1 MTAPTSPT
9 VATPAD
15 LTRSALDNI
24 LERGSIRI
32 AVTWSPPPET
42 GFPPEFYMDAEGQ
55 PQGIAIE
62 LGKLLAEDLGVT
74 PEWHNVGWGDQFEAL
89 FRGDVDLLPK
99 PTLTPK
105 RALEMEFSERLM
117 AFEVV
122 ALAKRGA
129 YTSIEQLNDPA
140 KVVSGWK
147 GSSCIGIAR
156 RHFPLAQ
163 LVEYD
168 EENDSKRDVNDG
180 KVDAII
186 TDAVTKVSM
195 AQTPE
200 LDFIRNPDGS
210 KAILASEYGHFAV
223 RIGDQRFL
231 NFLNSWIAY
240 HRALG
245 LLDYWCNTWWLGFM
259 AH

>member
-1 MTAPTSPT
+1 MSLHQEDAPSGL
-9 VATPAD
+9 VSG
-15 LTRSALDNI
+15 SALEAI
-24 LERGSIRI
+24 LDRKVIRI

-42 GFPPEFYMDAEGQ
+42 GFPPEFYLDADGQ

-62 LGKLLAEDLGVT
+62 IGKLLAEDLGVQ
-74 PEWHNVGWGDQFEAL
+74 PEWYDVPWGDQFEAL

-122 ALAKRGA
+122 AITPRDGA
-129 YTSIEQLNDPA
+129 RTIEMLKAPGA
-140 KVVSGWK
+140 VISAWK
-147 GSSCIGIAR
+147 GSSCVGIAER
-156 RHFPLAQ
+156 FFPAAEI
-163 LVEYD
+163 VEYD
-168 EENDSKRDVNDG
+168 DENEAKRAVGAGRVDG
-180 KVDAII
+180 IV

-195 AQTPE
+195 SQTPD
-200 LDFIRNPDGS
+200 LDFVRDEQGS
-210 KAILASEYGHFAV
+210 KVILAREYGHFAV

-231 NFLNSWIAY
+231 NYLNAWIAY
-240 HRALG
+240 HRASG